1 MTTEKTKTALPGTA
15 AESDAATPAQKPA
28 TEPATI
34 TTAQRRTE
42 SDAAETR
49 ESAETYTIAQES
61 GKTANTSG
69 TTSGP
74 TTTAEAGTSTATVP
88 TTDRRQKV
96 FDWLDSHGIAYTWY
110 EHPEAPTIE
119 IARRYWR
126 DDGSKH
132 CKNLFFRNHKGNRH
146 YLVAFDCEQNL
157 AIHDLERRL
166 RQGKLSFASEQ
177 RMERWLGLRPGS
189 VSPFGLIN
197 DPEHHVHLFL
207 DRNLER
213 FPAYSFHPNDNRATV
228 VISREEFLRYLAAVG
243 NTYEF
248 IELY

>member
-1 MTTEKTKTALPGTA
+1 MTTEEARTAVPETA
-15 AESDAATPAQKPA
+15 AESVAAA
-28 TEPATI
+28 TEPR
-34 TTAQRRTE
+34 TAAGPNTAAGE
-42 SDAAETR
+42 SDAAAKIPETA
-49 ESAETYTIAQES
+49 AEPDA
-61 GKTANTSG
+61 A
-69 TTSGP
+69 
-74 TTTAEAGTSTATVP
+74 AE
-88 TTDRRQKV
+88 RRQKV

-157 AIHDLERRL
+157 AVHDLERRL
-166 RQGKLSFASEQ
+166 RQGKLSFASQQ

-207 DRNLER
+207 DRNLEK

-228 VISREEFLRYLAAVG
+228 VVSRSEFLRYLAAVG

>member
-146 YLVAFDCEQNL
+146 YLVAFDC
-157 AIHDLERRL
+157 
-166 RQGKLSFASEQ
+166 
-177 RMERWLGLRPGS
+177 MERWLGLRPGS

-197 DPEHHVHLFL
+197 DPERHVHLFL
-207 DRNLER
+207 DRNLKR

-228 VISREEFLRYLAAVG
+228 VVSRSEFLRYLTAVG